1 MQGKDN
7 VNKGVYREEDDRIGW
22 RVAGSNECEIDFW
35 ETWRIW
41 RTVSEAY
48 RRQMLLGKQC
58 LYYQAVI

>member
-1 MQGKDN
+1 ME
-7 VNKGVYREEDDRIGW
+7 VYREEDDRIGW

-35 ETWRIW
+35 ETWRKW